1 MVEFRVV
8 IARRGVMGHPS
19 GPGERR
25 AVSYPKVT
33 VVGAG
38 NVGATAAFLLLM
50 HDVADVVLTDVVEG
64 LPQGKALD
72 MMHARSVE
80 RFGPMVLGTNDY
92 AETAGSDVVIIT
104 AGLPRKPGMSRDDL
118 LALNSEIVRSV
129 VERVA
134 ETSPEA
140 VLLCVTNPLDVMT
153 YLAWKVSGF
162 GSSRVIGMGG
172 VLDSARFAYAIAEQT
187 GAPIGTID
195 AIVTG
200 AHGDAMAPLP
210 GQSTVGGRPLAE
222 AVAPRT
228 VDALVERTVDGG
240 AEVVGLLK
248 SGSAFYAPA
257 ASVVRMAR
265 AIIGDWGETMPSCVL
280 LQGEYGID
288 DVYVSVPASLGRL
301 GVRSIPELPLS
312 TDELGA
318 LRASAATV
326 AATLD
331 ALGLRKT
338 A

>member
-1 MVEFRVV
+1 
-8 IARRGVMGHPS
+8 MGRPS
-19 GPGERR
+19 APRERR
-25 AVSYPKVT
+25 ALSYPKVT

-50 HDVADVVLTDVVEG
+50 HDVADVVLVDVVEG

-80 RFGPMVLGTNDY
+80 RFGPHIVGTNDY
-92 AETAGSDVVIIT
+92 ADTAGSDVVIIT

-134 ETSPEA
+134 VASPEA

-153 YLAWKVSGF
+153 YLAWTVSGF
-162 GSSRVIGMGG
+162 SPSRVIGMGG
-172 VLDSARFAYAIAEQT
+172 VLDTARFAFAIAEET
-187 GAPIGTID
+187 GEPIGAID
-195 AIVTG
+195 ALVVG
-200 AHGDAMAPLP
+200 AHGDAMVPLP
-210 GQSTVGGRPLAE
+210 GHATVGGRPLPE
-222 AVAPRT
+222 VVAPER
-228 VDALVERTVDGG
+228 VDALVERTVNGG

-265 AIIGDWGETMPSCVL
+265 AVLGDTGETISSCVL
-280 LQGEYGID
+280 LTGQYGID
-288 DVYVSVPASLGRL
+288 DVYVSVPAVLGRL
-301 GVRSIPELPLS
+301 GVRSVPEMPL
-312 TDELGA
+312 TPDELGT

-326 AATLD
+326 AETLD
-331 ALGLRKT
+331 PLGLRSR